1 MAESWSETCTVEDCL
16 TAARITGIYPFDQN
30 FVLTNKYVHVLTEEE
45 KLLKKRVNQR
55 LNINENRDTIIQMF
69 EMLTSNIVFISE
81 YIENDTKYQLD
92 SVFFII
98 CLKRTLIFIQQNEI
112 KHFYRFFTNNQKATI
127 YFQSEKVRSK
137 IEQLLNLQFQNSKEK
152 HFSPKKFSRQNIK
165 STKNS

>member
-92 SVFFII
+92 SVFFHN
-98 CLKRTLIFIQQNEI
+98 LFKKNVD
-112 KHFYRFFTNNQKATI
+112 FY
-127 YFQSEKVRSK
+127 
-137 IEQLLNLQFQNSKEK
+137 
-152 HFSPKKFSRQNIK
+152 
-165 STKNS
+165 STKRNQAFLSLFYK